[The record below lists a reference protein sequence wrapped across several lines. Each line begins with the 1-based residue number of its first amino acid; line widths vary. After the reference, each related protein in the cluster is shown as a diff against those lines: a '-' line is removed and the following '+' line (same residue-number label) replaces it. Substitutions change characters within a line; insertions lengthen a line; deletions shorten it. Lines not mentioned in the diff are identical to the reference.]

1 MPPQRSLAFARIRA
15 EVLAATSWVPK
26 GRVTTYTAVG
36 APLGISARQVSH
48 LLATLTDEERDLV
61 PWHRVVGE
69 EGLLSAAN
77 PARRQ
82 LQAAELEAD
91 GVRTEPGPSPRDLRI
106 EAFARR
112 FFDASLRKAQPG
124 PVPRYAD
131 PHTRPRFARAEAFG
145 YPMPPQSPD
154 SSKAPR

>member
-61 PWHRVVGE
+61 P
-69 EGLLSAAN
+69 SAAN